1 MEAVA
6 DNLTTQLSKYHETK
20 GFPLYTFQ
28 YDASTSTIYVVDSEN
43 NPVDTMEHKIEIYI
57 VNNSDR
63 STIISD
69 KDKTDGGYTDGLL
82 YTNQEIPCEKQ
93 PEENECEA
101 VSVQGWELNGSD
113 FSNMSVS
120 VYFNESKFQNNYS
133 SVEEMV
139 GSLNERA
146 LGVGIGRTFEV
157 HNNIIYIS
165 NTDTEP
171 FNSEKDYLELFIV
184 NNNDESYIVRESDDG
199 KDKGSMYSI
208 YDISDCGQAHP
219 APEENEC
226 EAVSVQGWILNGED
240 FNDISV
246 GGSETNLHSKEE
258 LLDFLNKTLSS
269 ERRYDRNFDIKDDI
283 LYIVDSDINPVEKNQ
298 YIELSIY
305 DNKSESRIIQPSDED
320 SGKDKGGLMYSI
332 HDISDCTV
340 VPPAENECEVAV
352 VQGWTL
358 EGEDFSNMTIH
369 GSYGK
374 EADNFQ
380 IYSKEEILTYL
391 NGGGHSFVIGR
402 TFAIKDDILYIVDS
416 ENDPVDSEK

>member
-165 NTDTEP
+165 NTDSEP

-184 NNNDESYIVRESDDG
+184 NNNDESYIVRESEDG
-199 KDKGSMYSI
+199 KT
-208 YDISDCGQAHP
+208 Q
-219 APEENEC
+219 
-226 EAVSVQGWILNGED
+226 
-240 FNDISV
+240 
-246 GGSETNLHSKEE
+246 
-258 LLDFLNKTLSS
+258 
-269 ERRYDRNFDIKDDI
+269 
-283 LYIVDSDINPVEKNQ
+283 
-298 YIELSIY
+298 
-305 DNKSESRIIQPSDED
+305 
-320 SGKDKGGLMYSI
+320 
-332 HDISDCTV
+332 
-340 VPPAENECEVAV
+340 
-352 VQGWTL
+352 
-358 EGEDFSNMTIH
+358 
-369 GSYGK
+369 
-374 EADNFQ
+374 
-380 IYSKEEILTYL
+380 
-391 NGGGHSFVIGR
+391 
-402 TFAIKDDILYIVDS
+402 
-416 ENDPVDSEK
+416 